1 MDAHGTIMTSKVIP
15 NIFDTKAALAS
26 QLADD
31 VAKRLQDKVTANGS
45 ASIAVSGGST
55 PKVFFE
61 KLSQHDIDWDKVSVI
76 MVDERYVPP
85 GDDRSNEKLIRDN
98 LLKGKAASAK
108 LVSFWQEGQN
118 IDQAEATLDGVLKAY
133 PNIDITVLGM
143 GLDGHTASFFP
154 GGNNLEAATK
164 TSCERAIIQ
173 MEAEGAGEPRLT
185 LTLPVIVNSSYLVL
199 HIEGDGKRDVLD
211 QALNAELA
219 EAPPIRTVIEALNG
233 SINLYWAP

>member
-15 NIFDTKAALAS
+15 NIFDTKADLAS

-31 VAKRLQDKVTANGS
+31 VATRLQDKITSNGA

-61 KLSQHDIDWDKVSVI
+61 KLSQRDIDWDKVSII

-98 LLKGKAASAK
+98 LLQGKAASAK

>member
-1 MDAHGTIMTSKVIP
+1 MAAHGTIMTSKVIP
-15 NIFDTKAALAS
+15 NIFDTKADLAS

-31 VAKRLQDKVTANGS
+31 VATRLQDKITSNGA

-61 KLSQHDIDWDKVSVI
+61 KLSQRDIDWDKVSII

-98 LLKGKAASAK
+98 LLQGKAASAK

>member
-15 NIFDTKAALAS
+15 NIFDTKADLAS

-31 VAKRLQDKVTANGS
+31 VAKRLQDKITANGS

-61 KLSQHDIDWDKVSVI
+61 KLSQHDIDWDKVFVI

-118 IDQAEATLDGVLKAY
+118 IDQAEATLDSVLKAY

>member
-1 MDAHGTIMTSKVIP
+1 MAAHGTIMTSKVIP
-15 NIFDTKAALAS
+15 NIFDTKADLAS

-31 VAKRLQDKVTANGS
+31 VATRLQDKVTSNGV

-61 KLSQHDIDWDKVSVI
+61 KLSQHDIDWDKVSII

-98 LLKGKAASAK
+98 LLQGKAASAK

-118 IDQAEATLDGVLKAY
+118 IDQAEATLDGILKAY

>member
-1 MDAHGTIMTSKVIP
+1 MTSKVIP
-15 NIFDTKAALAS
+15 NIFDTKADLAS

-31 VAKRLQDKVTANGS
+31 VATRLQDKVTSNGV

-61 KLSQHDIDWDKVSVI
+61 KLSQRDIDWDKVSII

-98 LLKGKAASAK
+98 LLQGKAASAK

-118 IDQAEATLDGVLKAY
+118 IDQAEATLDGILKAY